1 MNDINLSNLSKR
13 GIEDD
18 YKNSYENDITCFPS
32 GRYLHYRKEEINN
45 LECQLDLL
53 LMEQNNLENEML
65 KLPEHPKNLKEIK
78 IKKALNDKL
87 TANEYKINNIRI
99 KIRKIK
105 EY

>member
-1 MNDINLSNLSKR
+1 
-13 GIEDD
+13 
-18 YKNSYENDITCFPS
+18 
-32 GRYLHYRKEEINN
+32 
-45 LECQLDLL
+45 
-53 LMEQNNLENEML
+53 MEQNNLENEML

-78 IKKALNDKL
+78 IKRALNDKL